1 MYRRQDLD
9 SSFYTSL
16 TILFSENLNF
26 PASDDL
32 PFADFLTSDISTD
45 HDTSVEELAAIAK
58 KCVTAELSA
67 SQKEQKSATS
77 QWQIQKEQ
85 ERDGLYEPL
94 IGLKS
99 ACLFQ
104 GSWEAASQSMSE
116 MVEENARCNANKSIK
131 TRLRKNALSRPGPKS
146 LNSVNGQQNSLY
158 LNSCKFKPSKHRS
171 KAPRGVMRSKW
182 MHTGGVRGGHKVLR
196 SRSGCWT
203 CRIRHKACPEDG
215 VVCSTCLRLRLE
227 CDTSPERP
235 GYMTNKELAAE
246 RLAKIRSICRRPKT
260 HGSTSPIS

>member
-182 MHTGGVRGGHKVLR
+182 MHTGGVRGGTK
-196 SRSGCWT
+196 
-203 CRIRHKACPEDG
+203 
-215 VVCSTCLRLRLE
+215 
-227 CDTSPERP
+227 
-235 GYMTNKELAAE
+235 Y
-246 RLAKIRSICRRPKT
+246 
-260 HGSTSPIS
+260 